1 MGRKVL
7 VSKSKKI
14 DNLFT
19 IVVMG
24 DCRNVIKQ
32 LKQYSI
38 LSMPITELHFSN
50 YKKGYDCTWLRDSI
64 KK

>member
-1 MGRKVL
+1 
-7 VSKSKKI
+7 
-14 DNLFT
+14 
-19 IVVMG
+19 MG

-50 YKKGYDCTWLRDSI
+50 YKKGYDCA
-64 KK
+64 